1 MPPREEAHLAECLVI
16 DLVEVA
22 QEVLPA
28 IDVGELLHDPE
39 GVDVVLG
46 DIDGDGCEHR
56 EASRQPGRE
65 RDRGGLTGFEGDGG
79 GRKAVVPGKGEAGL
93 DRGGLLRQGNGVVVG
108 AELAQFLPQVV
119 VPVDL
124 DAAESDDLLEKLGGA
139 LLGLLVLLGRDV
151 GECLVVAGRGFDGV
165 VGRHERVGGFVMR
178 HRMGSVLG
186 CSTDEAAQDYS
197 CPAPWNTAVIRT

>member
-1 MPPREEAHLAECLVI
+1 MAKESLEILMPMSLSVCFIGPYQAVLVRACLAICFWSAGRATCLAKVVKDDAAPPTPIMPPREEAHLAECLVI

-119 VPVDL
+119 
-124 DAAESDDLLEKLGGA
+124 G
-139 LLGLLVLLGRDV
+139 
-151 GECLVVAGRGFDGV
+151 
-165 VGRHERVGGFVMR
+165 
-178 HRMGSVLG
+178 
-186 CSTDEAAQDYS
+186 
-197 CPAPWNTAVIRT
+197 